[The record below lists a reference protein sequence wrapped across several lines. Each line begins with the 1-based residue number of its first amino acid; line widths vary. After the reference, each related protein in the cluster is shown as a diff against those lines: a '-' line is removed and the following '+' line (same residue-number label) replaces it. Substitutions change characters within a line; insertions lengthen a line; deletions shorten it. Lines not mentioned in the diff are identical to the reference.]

1 MLRLRPIT
9 APTLVLALVLLR
21 PAAAAPGAPASTAP
35 HLPPLPP
42 PASPSRAAPS
52 PAKPAPTAA
61 KRAPKSPEARV
72 PPRYAQSVKQWH
84 TATPGKKAPV
94 DERGRPLL
102 AITALNTGEHVEIP
116 AADEHGG
123 FAGHDIDRVGHLF
136 REPSSGSEH
145 PIEPR
150 LLDVLYRIQR
160 KFGAPEIRLVSGFRP
175 GKSAPIKGPVH
186 PTGSNHSAGRAADI
200 IVPGARDEDV
210 AKFAREIGF
219 VGVGIYPVSGFVHVD
234 VRGQSYFWVDKSGPG
249 RRNRERGVLSDL
261 AKKSDAHASAHGE
274 RPTPPFSIGI
284 AVESFLE
291 DRPEPIEG
299 EGDDDDDV

>member
-1 MLRLRPIT
+1 MRRP
-9 APTLVLALVLLR
+9 LALSALVAIALVH
-21 PAAAAPGAPASTAP
+21 PAGAAPRQAPASTASP
-35 HLPPLPP
+35 RLPPLPP
-42 PASPSRAAPS
+42 PAPPASPKGAT
-52 PAKPAPTAA
+52 AKTATA
-61 KRAPKSPEARV
+61 TPKRAPKAPEARV
-72 PPRYAQSVKQWH
+72 PPRYVQSVKQWH

-94 DERGRPLL
+94 DDHGRPLL
-102 AITALNTGEHVEIP
+102 AITALNTGEHVEI
-116 AADEHGG
+116 AASDEHGG

-160 KFGAPEIRLVSGFRP
+160 KFGAQEIRLVSGFRP
-175 GKSAPIKGPVH
+175 GKSSPIKAPVH
-186 PTGSNHSAGRAADI
+186 ATGSNHSAGRAADI

-261 AKKSDAHASAHGE
+261 AKKSDAHAIAHGE

-291 DRPEPIEG
+291 ERPEQAP
-299 EGDDDDDV
+299 GDDDDDDDG